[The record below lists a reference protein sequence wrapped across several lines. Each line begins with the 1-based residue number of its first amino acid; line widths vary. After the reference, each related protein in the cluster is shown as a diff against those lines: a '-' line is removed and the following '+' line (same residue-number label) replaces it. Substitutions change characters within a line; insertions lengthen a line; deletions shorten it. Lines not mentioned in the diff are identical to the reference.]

1 MKLATFIYSLIETRP
16 DWLRYVR
23 DYADIV
29 FMPIHAAQDAI
40 KILGQDKIYILAC
53 NEYDFKI
60 DSLRESYPKTNFI
73 LQAPRDCDLAYFS
86 NEPQMYR
93 EPAYTWEWMNKCKED
108 QTAAIIIENPLTFD
122 CDNVKLFHE
131 NYSGLLIASNMC
143 LYNTSINSWFTR
155 PEDIPNYENIF
166 DAILMAPACLE
177 AFAQGNYNGP
187 LDLLFPALGETN
199 VTVENKLLPNDFAE
213 HRLNCKQK
221 CQEPIPVCHYC
232 ERILSIASSMQK
244 LSEGDI
250 YGS

>member
-73 LQAPRDCDLAYFS
+73 LQAPRDRDLAYFS
-86 NEPQMYR
+86 SEPQMYR

-108 QTAAIIIENPLTFD
+108 QIAAIIVENPLTFD
-122 CDNVKLFHE
+122 CDNIKLFR
-131 NYSGLLIASNMC
+131 NDYFGLLIASNMC
-143 LYNTSINSWFTR
+143 LYNTSINSWFMR
-155 PEDIPNYENIF
+155 PEDIHSYEDVF
-166 DAILMAPACLE
+166 DAILIAPAFLE
-177 AFAQGNYNGP
+177 TFARGSYNGP
-187 LDLLFPALGETN
+187 LDLLFPPLGETN
-199 VTVENKLLPNDFAE
+199 TTIENKLLPNDFAE
-213 HRLNCKQK
+213 HRLNCKQR
-221 CQEPIPVCHYC
+221 CQLPHPTCHYC
-232 ERILSIASSMQK
+232 ERILTISQQMHK
-244 LSEGDI
+244 LSEGEI
-250 YGS
+250 